1 MEIIVAKT
9 AGFCFGVKRALE
21 LVDKALADT
30 DTPLYSLGPLIHN
43 PAVVAALEARGLKTI
58 ETIDGIN
65 EGRVVIRSHG
75 VGPSIIGAAQTQQ
88 LVLIDATCPFVKNV
102 QELAIILHQEGYQV
116 VIIGEKAH
124 AEVKGV
130 LDSVAGNALVIES
143 LDEISQ
149 AQLSSK
155 VGIVSQ
161 TTQDSIGFN
170 RIVGAIVPYTKE
182 CRVFNTICVATVR
195 RQQEASE
202 LSRQVET
209 MIVVGGKNSANTR
222 HLAEI
227 CQANGT
233 VTYQVETPA
242 DLQAVWFS
250 KISRV
255 GVTAGASTP
264 DAQILAVVEKIN
276 LLGGN
281 EVVSENSNIKSNET
295 AEAEVGTKVEAEV
308 GTKVEAE
315 VGTKVEAEAGTE
327 VGIEVGTKVEAE
339 AGTEVGI
346 EVGTKVEAEA
356 GTEVGTEA
364 DLTEESFNYNWPEDH
379 FKELVPGQVIEAK
392 VILVRDDAAF
402 VDIGGKSDLIIPLAE
417 LAAEPGFS
425 AKELVKVGE
434 VIKAVVTKTG
444 DEEKILLSK
453 RLFDLEKVWLD
464 LEETKSKGGSLEGTV
479 TAVVKG
485 GLSVMVNGVRA
496 FMPASQS
503 GLGLVNLEALVG
515 QTFPVTVLEL
525 DHAKHRLLVSRRAL
539 LEAQKKQAETEFF
552 SHVTAGERKVGQV
565 SRITD
570 FGAFIDLG
578 GGVDG
583 LLHISEMSWRRIK
596 SPREILKEGDSVEV
610 LITKL
615 DPATKRISLSLKQ
628 LQAHPWD
635 EAINN
640 FAEGQVY
647 KGTVVKLESFGAF
660 VNLAPGLDGLVH
672 ISQIAD
678 KRIAKPDEVV
688 KVGDQVAVKI
698 LKIDRA
704 NRKISLSMKQVEQDQ
719 DDRQVTAFIGGQDS
733 TPVLQNLGDLVKN
746 QE

>member
-30 DTPLYSLGPLIHN
+30 GTPIYSLGPLIHN
-43 PAVVAALEARGLKTI
+43 PAVVAALEARGLKPI
-58 ETIDGIN
+58 ETIDGIS

-75 VGPSIIGAAQTQQ
+75 VGPSVIVAAQAQQ
-88 LVLIDATCPFVKNV
+88 VTLIDATCPFVKNV
-102 QELAIILHQEGYQV
+102 QELAIVLYQEGYQV
-116 VIIGEKAH
+116 VIVGEREH

-130 LDSVAGNALVIES
+130 LDSVAGKALVIERP
-143 LDEISQ
+143 DEIRRD
-149 AQLSSK
+149 QLQPK

-161 TTQDSIGFN
+161 TTQDSAGFN
-170 RIVGAIVPYTKE
+170 RVVGAIVPYTKE
-182 CRVFNTICVATVR
+182 CRVFNTICVATAQ

-202 LSRQVET
+202 LSRQVEV

-227 CQANGT
+227 CNASGT
-233 VTYQVETPA
+233 ATYQVESAA

-250 KISRV
+250 GINRI

-264 DAQILAVVEKIN
+264 DAQIFSVVEKIN

-281 EVVSENSNIKSNET
+281 EVVSENSLKSNE
-295 AEAEVGTKVEAEV
+295 AVE
-308 GTKVEAE
+308 TDD
-315 VGTKVEAEAGTE
+315 T
-327 VGIEVGTKVEAE
+327 
-339 AGTEVGI
+339 
-346 EVGTKVEAEA
+346 
-356 GTEVGTEA
+356 
-364 DLTEESFNYNWPEDH
+364 DLTEESFNYDWPDDH

-402 VDIGGKSDLIIPLAE
+402 VDIGGKSDLTIPLAE
-417 LAAEPGFS
+417 LAAEPGTS
-425 AKELVKVGE
+425 AKELVKVGD
-434 VIKAVVTKTG
+434 VIKVVVTKTG
-444 DEEKILLSK
+444 DEEKIRLSK
-453 RLFDLEKVWLD
+453 RLFDLEKVWID
-464 LEETKSKGGSLEGTV
+464 LEETKTQGGSMEGTGA
-479 TAVVKG
+479 AVVKG
-485 GLSVMVNGVRA
+485 GLSVMVKGVRA

-503 GLGLVNLEALVG
+503 GLGSVNLEALVG

-539 LEAQKKQAETEFF
+539 LEAQKQQAETEFF
-552 SHVTAGERKVGQV
+552 SHVTEGERKVGQV

-570 FGAFIDLG
+570 FGAFINLG

-583 LLHISEMSWRRIK
+583 LLHVSEMSWRRVK

-610 LITKL
+610 LITKI
-615 DPATKRISLSLKQ
+615 DPETKRISLSLKQ

-635 EAINN
+635 ETVKN
-640 FAEGQVY
+640 FVEEQVY
-647 KGTVVKLESFGAF
+647 PGTVVKLESFGAF
-660 VNLAPGLDGLVH
+660 INLAPGLDGLVH

-678 KRIAKPDEVV
+678 KRISKPDEVL

-698 LKIDRA
+698 LKIDTAKR
-704 NRKISLSMKQVEQDQ
+704 RISLSMKQIETDQ
-719 DDRQVTAFIGGQDS
+719 DDQQVTKFIDGQDS
-733 TPVLQNLGDLVKN
+733 APVSQSLGELLKDK
-746 QE
+746 E